1 MPVEVEKVEYREVQV
16 PVERVVDKVVEV
28 PFDKVVFH
36 DKVVYQD
43 KGTGV
48 LLLTLVTDEMSQIT
62 YAALRL
68 VYQDIIGSLLPFW
81 HSRLIRFIRFNEL
94 D

>member
-1 MPVEVEKVEYREVQV
+1 MQRQQVITKEVPVEVEKVEYREVQV

-43 KGTGV
+43 KGTAV
-48 LLLTLVTDEMSQIT
+48 PLLTPFTDEMSQI
-62 YAALRL
+62 
-68 VYQDIIGSLLPFW
+68 
-81 HSRLIRFIRFNEL
+81 HEL
-94 D
+94 SSS